1 VKELRV
7 RFAPSPTGY
16 LHIGSARTALFNW
29 LFARHNNAKFIL
41 RIEDTDQERSKPEF
55 LKEILESLRWLGMN
69 WDGELTFQSKRLQEY
84 MKYATKLV
92 EVGKAYREGE
102 AIIFKVPK
110 QSVKVKDIIH
120 GEIIFDSEV
129 IKDQVLIKSDGYP
142 AYNFACVVDDSYMGI
157 THVIRGD
164 DHISN
169 TPKQVLLYEALN
181 FRMPEFAHIPLIM
194 GTDGSRLSKR
204 HGATSISE
212 YRSMGYLPQSI
223 INYLALLGWAPGN
236 DVEIMSKEELVEKFT
251 IERVNKTSAIFDI
264 DKLNWMNRHY
274 ISSMDPEKLM
284 DIIMPLLKE
293 SDYIDED
300 VDKDW
305 LKGLVKLYQPRMQA
319 IPDFLSMTDFFFTE
333 DFTCDEQARKKVLAE
348 KDAKKHMEEFYDTV
362 KDINDFSQENV
373 EKVTRDLCSRL
384 GVGAGKIIHP
394 ARVILTGKTASAGF
408 FEIVALLGK
417 DKVVNRLRK
426 SFRELF

>member
-1 VKELRV
+1 MKELRV

>member
-1 VKELRV
+1 MKELRV

-142 AYNFACVVDDSYMGI
+142 AYNFA
-157 THVIRGD
+157 
-164 DHISN
+164 
-169 TPKQVLLYEALN
+169 
-181 FRMPEFAHIPLIM
+181 
-194 GTDGSRLSKR
+194 
-204 HGATSISE
+204 
-212 YRSMGYLPQSI
+212 
-223 INYLALLGWAPGN
+223 
-236 DVEIMSKEELVEKFT
+236 
-251 IERVNKTSAIFDI
+251 
-264 DKLNWMNRHY
+264 
-274 ISSMDPEKLM
+274 
-284 DIIMPLLKE
+284 
-293 SDYIDED
+293 
-300 VDKDW
+300 
-305 LKGLVKLYQPRMQA
+305 
-319 IPDFLSMTDFFFTE
+319 
-333 DFTCDEQARKKVLAE
+333 
-348 KDAKKHMEEFYDTV
+348 
-362 KDINDFSQENV
+362 
-373 EKVTRDLCSRL
+373 
-384 GVGAGKIIHP
+384 
-394 ARVILTGKTASAGF
+394 
-408 FEIVALLGK
+408 
-417 DKVVNRLRK
+417 
-426 SFRELF
+426 